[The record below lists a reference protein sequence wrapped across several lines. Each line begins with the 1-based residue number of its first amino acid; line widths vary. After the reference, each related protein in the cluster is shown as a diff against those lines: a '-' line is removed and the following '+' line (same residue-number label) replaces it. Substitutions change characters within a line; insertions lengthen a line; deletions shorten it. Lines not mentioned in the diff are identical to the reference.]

1 MEKYPLSVIQN
12 TLIEW
17 KYAKTYSNEVKS
29 YVIKDKLNGEL
40 DIVLSN
46 KIKIVNK
53 GGSFNLQ
60 IQPVKFHTT
69 TLAMASLQD
78 DAENERL
85 KDFLRNFDNEV
96 YIQAEERE
104 VDTEERIAFFER

>member
-17 KYAKTYSNEVKS
+17 KYSKMYKNELKTYDL
-29 YVIKDKLNGEL
+29 KDKLNGEV
-40 DIVLSN
+40 DIILKN

-60 IQPVKFHTT
+60 IEPVKFHTT
-69 TLAMASLQD
+69 TLAMASLHD
-78 DAENERL
+78 DPENIRL
-85 KDFLRNFDNEV
+85 KDFLRYFDNEV
-96 YIQAEERE
+96 YIKAEENQGN
-104 VDTEERIAFFER
+104 TEDRPAFFER